1 MQSGKKDPMR
11 ALKPPEEE
19 NSEDIEVNLSDVIT
33 VLNERNL
40 YIEAKINA
48 ISKEVKEIKE
58 RISHENN
65 DTG

>member
-1 MQSGKKDPMR
+1 MQAGKKDPMR
-11 ALKPPEEE
+11 ALKPPEED
-19 NSEDIEVNLSDVIT
+19 SEDIEVNLSDVIT

-40 YIEAKINA
+40 YIESKLNA
-48 ISKEVKEIKE
+48 LTEEVKKIKE